1 MIKDQFQFQIIPVQ
15 HGFLTLCEKEWG
27 RAIFAIN
34 EFITL
39 LEPGDLFD
47 WNQCTQKS
55 GTVPPNL
62 TEPSDFRVFAMRCIA
77 LLLEN
82 KPPKD

>member
-1 MIKDQFQFQIIPVQ
+1 VIIRDRFQIFPVE
-15 HGFLTLCEKEWG
+15 HGFLTLGEKQRSG
-27 RAIFAIN
+27 GIFAIN

-62 TEPSDFRVFAMRCIA
+62 TEPSDFRVFAVRCIA
-77 LLLEN
+77 LYWAINRL
-82 KPPKD
+82 